1 MGKLL
6 DSATV
11 AINAAGV
18 ARNNNTANFRIPEI

>member
-6 DSATV
+6 DSGTV

-18 ARNNNTANFRIPEI
+18 TRNSNKANFRIPEI